1 MNSFLY
7 YTVFLI
13 LNIFDT
19 YIIFLFM
26 KLFFKDSFKS
36 KRLMYVFYITYYVVS
51 SLIYIFLSNFL
62 LNLTSSILLVALLT
76 IGYRSKISTKIIATV
91 LAVLTFLTVET
102 VVGVLI
108 GVTNI
113 DPTKHTYYGT
123 ELTLLAVSILKYTVV
138 KVISRFRNLNG
149 DIKPPKAFL
158 LISILVPV
166 ISVYLEIQLL
176 MQENISEVVYVTSL
190 ICVILLNF
198 TVFYLYDS
206 ITNLFTVKLHY
217 AAAEQKNAYYKQEA
231 EIMQRNA
238 GELQKLRHDM
248 KNHLIAISE
257 LSKAHKDAEV
267 TKYVEALSGKMQM
280 KEEYSSTGILS
291 LDSIINYKL
300 TQAEQ
305 SGIRIS
311 YEIAVPEEMKIKSD
325 DFVTVIGN
333 LLDNAIEA
341 VSKLQDDKYIY
352 FSMKY
357 TKGTLLITV
366 KNSFNGRVKMNGSR
380 YLTAKNDT
388 KLHGIGLES
397 VRSVIRNY
405 NGDMIITHS
414 NSVFTVKIMLFI

>member
-1 MNSFLY
+1 M
-7 YTVFLI
+7 
-13 LNIFDT
+13 
-19 YIIFLFM
+19 
-26 KLFFKDSFKS
+26 
-36 KRLMYVFYITYYVVS
+36 
-51 SLIYIFLSNFL
+51 
-62 LNLTSSILLVALLT
+62 
-76 IGYRSKISTKIIATV
+76 
-91 LAVLTFLTVET
+91 
-102 VVGVLI
+102 
-108 GVTNI
+108 
-113 DPTKHTYYGT
+113 
-123 ELTLLAVSILKYTVV
+123 
-138 KVISRFRNLNG
+138 
-149 DIKPPKAFL
+149 
-158 LISILVPV
+158 
-166 ISVYLEIQLL
+166 
-176 MQENISEVVYVTSL
+176 

-257 LSKAHKDAEV
+257 LSKARKDAEV

-311 YEIAVPEEMKIKSD
+311 AEIAVPEEMKIKSD
-325 DFVTVIGN
+325 DFVTIIGN
-333 LLDNAIEA
+333 LLDNALEA

-366 KNSFNGRVKMNGSR
+366 KNSFNGRVKMNGGC
-380 YLTAKNDT
+380 YLTEKDDT

-397 VRSVIRNY
+397 VRSAIRNY

>member
-19 YIIFLFM
+19 YIVFLFM

-91 LAVLTFLTVET
+91 LAVLTFFTVET

-113 DPTKHTYYGT
+113 DPTRHTYYGT

-138 KVISRFRNLNG
+138 KVIGRFRNLNG
-149 DIKPPKAFL
+149 DIKPPKVFL

-257 LSKAHKDAEV
+257 LSKARKDAEV

-300 TQAEQ
+300 TQAER
-305 SGIRIS
+305 SDIRIS
-311 YEIAVPEEMKIKSD
+311 AEIAVPEEMKIKSD

-341 VSKLQDDKYIY
+341 VSKL
-352 FSMKY
+352 
-357 TKGTLLITV
+357 
-366 KNSFNGRVKMNGSR
+366 
-380 YLTAKNDT
+380 
-388 KLHGIGLES
+388 
-397 VRSVIRNY
+397 
-405 NGDMIITHS
+405 
-414 NSVFTVKIMLFI
+414 